1 MAFHLALVN
10 HPQDALAVWTFAS
23 VLYHGTWKEGVKFAI
38 EHAQAL
44 TSFIPEISEVHHN
57 RTEDDNRTEDELAQR
72 VTQLAS
78 LVQDSI
84 GALTE
89 TDILVD
95 KMSRFP
101 DFLCSDVVCKLFSL
115 LKIFVVRK

>member
-57 RTEDDNRTEDELAQR
+57 RTEDELAQR

-101 DFLCSDVVCKLFSL
+101 DFPCSDVVCKLFSL

>member
-10 HPQDALAVWTFAS
+10 HPQDALVVWTFAS
-23 VLYHGTWKEGVKFAI
+23 VLFHGTWKEGVKFAR

-44 TSFIPEISEVHHN
+44 TSFMPEISEVHHN
-57 RTEDDNRTEDELAQR
+57 MKEDELAQR

-78 LVQDSI
+78 LVQDSL
-84 GALTE
+84 GALIE

-101 DFLCSDVVCKLFSL
+101 EFPCSDVYVNSSHF
-115 LKIFVVRK
+115 